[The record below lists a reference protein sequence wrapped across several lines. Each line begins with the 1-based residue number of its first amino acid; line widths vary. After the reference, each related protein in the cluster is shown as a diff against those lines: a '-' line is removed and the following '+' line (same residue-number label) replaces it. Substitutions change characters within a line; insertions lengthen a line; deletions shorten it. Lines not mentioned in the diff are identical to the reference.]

1 MKIIRRFFLII
12 IIIIIIYSCGK
23 PPDDMKEINIIYL
36 IKDLLNKLNE
46 IKDKQEESLKFF
58 KYITNNF
65 HAIISFYKDT
75 TIYIE
80 SQEANPGKDSFIFTL
95 ANNKFITTKT
105 IYLTFE
111 EKDTI
116 YSLDN
121 KTWYSSKSDANKEI
135 EGIKNDYYFN
145 TKTEDNT
152 IYINYKMAFSIG
164 RAPEI
169 KKPSEGK
176 NVINL
181 KKDMIFSSTDKN
193 NVTMDLKKNILCIPS
208 GTILSGNVNISGNL
222 INSQSQSNIIC
233 IKSLQN
239 LYFYLRSKMFSL
251 SFDKINWNLNILS
264 FNIQPDIEVR
274 SISNNEIFFD
284 IKAIAIYE
292 KNKISSS
299 IINLLLRAF

>member
-1 MKIIRRFFLII
+1 MKIIKNFILFII
-12 IIIIIIYSCGK
+12 IIITIYSCGK
-23 PPDDMKEINIIYL
+23 PPEDMKEINIIFL
-36 IKDLLNKLNE
+36 IKDLLTQLNAV
-46 IKDKQEESLKFF
+46 KDKEEESLKFF

-75 TIYIE
+75 TLYIE
-80 SQEANPGKDSFIFTL
+80 SREANPTKNSFIYSL
-95 ANNKFITTKT
+95 ANNKFITTKA
-105 IYLTFE
+105 IYFTLE
-111 EKDTI
+111 EKDSI

-135 EGIKNDYYFN
+135 QGIKNDYYFE
-145 TKTEDNT
+145 TKIEDNT
-152 IYINYKMAFSIG
+152 LFINYKMALSIG
-164 RAPEI
+164 KTPEI

-176 NVINL
+176 SIINL
-181 KKDMIFSSTDKN
+181 KKDMVFSSTDKN
-193 NVTMDLKKNILCIPS
+193 NITMDLKKNILYIPA
-208 GTILSGNVNISGNL
+208 GTVLSGNVNISGNL
-222 INSQSQSNIIC
+222 INSQIQSNIIC

-264 FNIQPDIEVR
+264 FNIQPNIEVR
-274 SISNNEIFFD
+274 STGNNEIFFD
-284 IKAIAIYE
+284 IKASAIYE

>member
-1 MKIIRRFFLII
+1 MKIIKSFFLFII
-12 IIIIIIYSCGK
+12 IIILIYSCGK

-36 IKDLLNKLNE
+36 IKDLLNQLNE
-46 IKDKQEESLKFF
+46 VKDKEEETLKFF

-80 SQEANPGKDSFIFTL
+80 SREANPTKDSFIYSL
-95 ANNKFITTKT
+95 ANNKFITTKA

-111 EKDTI
+111 EKETI

-121 KTWYSSKSDANKEI
+121 KIWYSSKSDANKEI

-145 TKTEDNT
+145 TKIEDKT

-176 NVINL
+176 SIINL
-181 KKDMIFSSTDKN
+181 KKDLVFTSKDVN
-193 NVTMDLKKNILCIPS
+193 NITMDLKKNILYIPA
-208 GTILSGNVNISGNL
+208 GTVLSGNVNINGNL

-233 IKSLQN
+233 IKSIQN
-239 LYFYLRSKMFSL
+239 MYFYLRSKMFSF

-264 FNIQPDIEVR
+264 FNIEPNIEVR

-284 IKAIAIYE
+284 IKATAIYE